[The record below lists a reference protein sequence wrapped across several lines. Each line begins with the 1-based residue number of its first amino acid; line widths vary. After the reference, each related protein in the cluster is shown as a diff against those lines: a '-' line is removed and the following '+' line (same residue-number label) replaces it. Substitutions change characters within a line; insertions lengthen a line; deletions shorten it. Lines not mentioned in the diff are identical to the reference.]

1 MSGPFILLWLLME
14 SILTVVFHFLNTR
27 VFSKK
32 EDDQN
37 GLTLIAVLKGI
48 MERLLLILGLMNGY
62 PHVITAFAAL
72 KIGTRIN
79 DKEHKISND
88 YFLIGNLISLLAAL
102 AFVLI
107 LQTQD

>member
-14 SILTVVFHFLNTR
+14 TMLIAVFHLINSR
-27 VFSKK
+27 VFSLK
-32 EDDQN
+32 EDHQN
-37 GLTLIAVLKGI
+37 GVTLMAVLKGI
-48 MERLLLILGLMNGY
+48 MERLLLILGLMNGF

-79 DKEHKISND
+79 DTEHKISND

-107 LQTQD
+107 VAQ